1 MSDIRE
7 LLTSEE
13 RDGQHLA
20 LKGRLIALGVISVL
34 LIFVTPYP
42 GLLYYHGLIAV
53 FLLIGVGGYYSQ
65 QQSWYRPW
73 HQYIFIFA
81 DFALLSFT
89 VTYPNPIAAF
99 EYPPQI
105 GYRFGNVIYLYV
117 LLIGLAF
124 SYRPKFVVWGGL
136 AGAVCWGIG
145 LLWMVSLPDTV
156 SQLNV
161 SDDELLADPWKYIND
176 PKFVDLGVRLQEV
189 VVFLVSAGLI
199 ATIVHRSRRLVLR
212 QVTAERERQF
222 VREALGKYVPA
233 SVANAIIEDRGA
245 LEPQRRTATML
256 FTDIKGFT
264 AMVEQMDPAAV
275 MTMLN
280 DYFAA
285 VGEVIVAEGGVIN
298 QFQGDAILATFNVPV
313 PDEDHAAAAIRAARQ
328 IHETVENRSFAGHT
342 VRSRIGIATGEVMAG
357 SVGSGSQSA
366 YTVHGDAV
374 NLAARLEQMNK
385 ETGTT
390 ILIAGPTVEA
400 CRDPIEA
407 KMVGEI
413 PIRGHSAE
421 LVYTL

>member
-1 MSDIRE
+1 MSDIRDA
-7 LLTSEE
+7 LISEE
-13 RDGQHLA
+13 RDGQFLA
-20 LKGRLIALGVISVL
+20 LRGRLIALGVISVL
-34 LIFVTPYP
+34 LIFVTPFP

-53 FLLIGVGGYYSQ
+53 FALIGVAGHHSQ
-65 QQSWYRPW
+65 QQSWYRTW
-73 HQYIFIFA
+73 HQYFFIFA

-89 VTYPNPIAAF
+89 VTYPNPISIF
-99 EYPPQI
+99 EYPPQVS
-105 GYRFGNVIYLYV
+105 YRFGNVIYLYV

-136 AGAVCWGIG
+136 AGAACWGIG
-145 LLWMVSLPDTV
+145 LAWMVTLPDTL

-161 SDDELLADPWKYIND
+161 SDDEMLADPWKYIND
-176 PKFVDLGVRLQEV
+176 PKFVDLGVRLQEI

-256 FTDIKGFT
+256 FTDIEGFT

-285 VGEVIVAEGGVIN
+285 VGEAIVAEEGVIN
-298 QFQGDAILATFNVPV
+298 QFQGDAVLATFNVPV
-313 PDEDHAAAAIRAARQ
+313 PDDDHAGAAIRAARR
-328 IHETVENRSFAGHT
+328 IHETVEHRTFAGHT
-342 VRSRIGIATGEVMAG
+342 IRSRIGIATGEVMAG
-357 SVGSGSQSA
+357 SVGSGSQLA

-385 ETGTT
+385 ETGTG
-390 ILIAGPTVEA
+390 ILIAGSTIEA

-407 KMVGEI
+407 RPVGEI
-413 PIRGHSAE
+413 PIRGRSPAQVFA
-421 LVYTL
+421 L